1 MGRIRDNQNVPR
13 CQWQVLQGKIQ
24 QWRKMDELVHPDN
37 ILLEH
42 NILRIKQYHTKQLE
56 LKPLNIT
63 TVV

>member
-42 NILRIKQYHTKQLE
+42 NILRITQYHTKQLE